1 MTITISVALL
11 GASIAYAN
19 IHQGRAVNAALPPQS
34 VLVDPKSFAVLPD
47 DFSYRTDSFNQHFN
61 PTNSQDFPTFQVF
74 NGAFLDIIGSSPS
87 ISEIASNSSFAF
99 AHEAPVYIA
108 ETDEVFF
115 ASNDGGPLGM
125 SDINHNNAFFKLNL
139 TEAEQMLSS
148 GGSQTVNVPITQIP
162 LPDSI
167 QMTNGATG
175 PSNGNLILANSGRGT
190 IPSTIALVNSK
201 PPHNATVI
209 LNNYFGRQFNSLND
223 VKVHPTSGNLFFTDT
238 IYGFLNRFR
247 DTPLL
252 PGQVYRFDMDTSA
265 VRVVADNIDKPNGI
279 AFTADGKTAYIA
291 DTGASGGK
299 PTEPGT
305 VYAFDVD
312 PTTETFLNRRI
323 LAYIDAGV
331 PDGLQVDVNGN
342 VYTACADGV
351 QVFAADGT
359 LLGKFFLDISSA
371 NMVFAGPGRM
381 VILAETKVFLAKIA
395 PTTKGVVS

>member
-1 MTITISVALL
+1 MMTITISVALL

-19 IHQGRAVNAALPPQS
+19 IHQGRAVNAGLPPQS

-99 AHEAPVYIA
+99 AHEAP
-108 ETDEVFF
+108 D
-115 ASNDGGPLGM
+115 
-125 SDINHNNAFFKLNL
+125 HW
-139 TEAEQMLSS
+139 AEQMLSS

-201 PPHNATVI
+201 PPHNAT
-209 LNNYFGRQFNSLND
+209 FTRQVEIFSLRI
-223 VKVHPTSGNLFFTDT
+223 PSMASLTD
-238 IYGFLNRFR
+238 
-247 DTPLL
+247 
-252 PGQVYRFDMDTSA
+252 SCS
-265 VRVVADNIDKPNGI
+265 
-279 AFTADGKTAYIA
+279 DGKTAYIA

-351 QVFAADGT
+351 QVFDADGT